1 MFTAPAELI
10 GGDEEVLLGT
20 ADRIA
25 RHGFISPKW
34 QEDDRVFNPKLLDGQ
49 GYSKYGLGQSL
60 LIIPSTWAFRAAS
73 SAPGFRSQV
82 FYFLAVFAVPASIG
96 ALVNT
101 VFFLTCLRLGYSLA
115 AAFVSSLL
123 LGLTTMAWPYSQTLF
138 SDPTL
143 GLLWLLA
150 LYGLLSFKETD
161 KTFWLG
167 ISGAAAGF
175 AALTKIIAVYA
186 LPVFA
191 GYLLFLLNMKY
202 RSPEAIDRGRP
213 LAYAVAWFVLPLLFF
228 ACAILW
234 HNNIRHGSLLSF
246 GYIDGNTDTSRD
258 AEFGFNTPFL
268 AGVYGQLFSSGKGF
282 FFYNASALLAF
293 FGWRRLFRR
302 HPAETL
308 TVLSIIGGALLLYG
322 KWWAWPGGW
331 NWGPRFW
338 SCQPPFFMLL
348 GAAFIEKLLQDLKAR
363 GTGYARSL
371 TAVSLLVTVSFLTQI
386 PGLCIRSA
394 NYILLAAKADVLQGK
409 FYDPQSWNV
418 RDDMLQLNFIPEF
431 SPLAGHWWMMRV
443 IYHRDDGDFW
453 EVYHSPPWKSLN
465 PQWII
470 KEFHPE
476 FFSYNIWWLNA
487 SIIKPAEKLPIL
499 ITAFLLLTT
508 AIAAFADGARLVRRQ
523 ALLSSEHSSNQ

>member
-1 MFTAPAELI
+1 MS
-10 GGDEEVLLGT
+10 GGDEEILLGT

-25 RHGFISPKW
+25 RHGFASPKW
-34 QEDDRVFNPKLLDGQ
+34 QEDDFVFNPKLLDGQ

-60 LIIPSTWAFRAAS
+60 LIVPSTWAFRAAS
-73 SAPGFRSQV
+73 SAPGFRGQV
-82 FYFLAVFAVPASIG
+82 LYFLAVFAVPASIG
-96 ALVNT
+96 ALVNA
-101 VFFLTCLRLGYSLA
+101 VFFLTCLRLGHSPA
-115 AAFVSSLL
+115 AAFVSTLL

-143 GLLWLLA
+143 GLMWLLA

-161 KTFWLG
+161 KAFWLG
-167 ISGAAAGF
+167 ISGAAVGF
-175 AALTKIIAVYA
+175 SVLTKIIAVYT
-186 LPVFA
+186 LPTSG
-191 GYLLFLLNMKY
+191 GYLAHLLYLKY
-202 RSPEAIDRGRP
+202 RSPAAINRGRP
-213 LAYAVAWFVLPLLFF
+213 FALAAAWFVLPLLFF
-228 ACAILW
+228 ACAVLW
-234 HNNIRHGSLLSF
+234 HNNIRYGNFLSF
-246 GYIDGNTDTSRD
+246 GYVDGNTDNPRD

-268 AGVYGQLFSSGKGF
+268 TGVYGQLFSSGKGF

-308 TVLSIIGGALLLYG
+308 TILSIIGGTLLLYG

-331 NWGPRFW
+331 SWGLRFW

-348 GAAFIEKLLQDLKAR
+348 GAAFIENLLREWKER

-386 PGLCIRSA
+386 PGLCVRSN

-409 FYDPQSWNV
+409 FYDPAHWNV

-431 SPLAGHWWMMRV
+431 SPLAGHLWMMRV
-443 IYHRDDGDFW
+443 IYHRNGGDFW

-465 PQWII
+465 PQWIV

-487 SIIKPAEKLPIL
+487 SIINPGGKLPIL

-508 AIAAFADGARLVRRQ
+508 AIAAFAGGARLVRRQ
-523 ALLSSEHSSNQ
+523 ALLSGEHSSNK